1 MRIKQ
6 IVFIMT
12 VVLCNI
18 SLGQQVTSIEAF
30 SKACQFANRSNQT
43 IHNSITTDSLDAIP
57 VYNKQDFVSPGKNDD
72 LFSTQYYTKSNTR
85 FWAKSLAVIS
95 GVSFIAGT
103 SFVSWSR
110 GYDYNKSHYSSDGEG
125 PVDLTASFNTA
136 VGLLFYAISIGTA
149 IPSIMLFKKDGEK
162 TESAAELSL
171 NGSQLLANGYQCDL
185 GVYPGGLK
193 IIVKL

>member
-57 VYNKQDFVSPGKNDD
+57 VYIKQNFVSPGKNDD

-171 NGSQLLANGYQCDL
+171 NGSQLLANGYQCNL